1 MRTISVRDLR
11 QRWPEAERAL
21 EENESVVV
29 TRDGRPV
36 ARILPF
42 EPNVRAARASVDWDA
57 VARWRARFWRTQPK
71 QPPTSEDL
79 EADRAERG

>member
-1 MRTISVRDLR
+1 MSVRDIR

-21 EENESVVV
+21 EQHES
-29 TRDGRPV
+29 R
-36 ARILPF
+36 PF

-71 QPPTSEDL
+71 QPPTSDDL